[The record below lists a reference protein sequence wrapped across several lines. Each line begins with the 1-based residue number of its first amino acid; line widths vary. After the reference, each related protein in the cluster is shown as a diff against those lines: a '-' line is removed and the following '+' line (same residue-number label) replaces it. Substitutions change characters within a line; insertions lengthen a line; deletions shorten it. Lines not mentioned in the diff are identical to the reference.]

1 MIWPF
6 TGRDADWIALNIE
19 FTIDVMKGAAIINLF
34 PMFIRPYVRFLSL
47 PPFVHNIIIIV
58 YIGLWDVYSPML
70 VRKLNELLSIWHLLF
85 KTAEDISK
93 NTEVTGKINQYVSLP
108 RDIYLHSEQGTFSL
122 TGRYVVLA
130 NGQKTERRR
139 KFSLESHSSYL
150 GN

>member
-1 MIWPF
+1 MVWPF

-19 FTIDVMKGAAIINLF
+19 STIDVMKGAAIINLF

-47 PPFVHNIIIIV
+47 PPFVRNTIIIA
-58 YIGLWDVYSPML
+58 YIGLWDAYSPMF
-70 VRKLNELLSIWHLLF
+70 VHKSNELLNIWHLLF
-85 KTAEDISK
+85 KTAGDISK
-93 NTEVTGKINQYVSLP
+93 NTEVTGKINQYVSLH
-108 RDIYLHSEQGTFSL
+108 RDLSLHSEQGAFPL

-139 KFSLESHSSYL
+139 KFRLESHSSYP

>member
-1 MIWPF
+1 MVWPF

-19 FTIDVMKGAAIINLF
+19 STIDVMKGAAIINLF

-58 YIGLWDVYSPML
+58 YIGLWDVYLPMF
-70 VRKLNELLSIWHLLF
+70 VHKLNELLSIWHLLF

-108 RDIYLHSEQGTFSL
+108 SDLSLHSEQGAFSL

-139 KFSLESHSSYL
+139 KFRLESHSSYP